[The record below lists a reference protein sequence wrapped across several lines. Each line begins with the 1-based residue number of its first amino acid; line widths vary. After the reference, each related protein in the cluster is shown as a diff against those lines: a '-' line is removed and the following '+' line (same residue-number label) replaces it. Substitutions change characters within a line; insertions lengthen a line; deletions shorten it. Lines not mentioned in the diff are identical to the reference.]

1 VFEGVKLQNKIDL
14 QTQIN
19 LFFSLKKLN
28 IDTSPRQSQGAMV
41 LLCIHQ
47 AILLCRG
54 NATALY
60 RITRQER

>member
-28 IDTSPRQSQGAMV
+28 IDTSPRQSQGGMV
-41 LLCIHQ
+41 LLCIHLT
-47 AILLCRG
+47 ILLCCDY
-54 NATALY
+54 ATALY
-60 RITRQER
+60 RIARQER

>member
-28 IDTSPRQSQGAMV
+28 IDTSPRQSQGGHGSV
-41 LLCIHQ
+41 VYSSGYSTVPWQCH
-47 AILLCRG
+47 G
-54 NATALY
+54 AL
-60 RITRQER
+60 